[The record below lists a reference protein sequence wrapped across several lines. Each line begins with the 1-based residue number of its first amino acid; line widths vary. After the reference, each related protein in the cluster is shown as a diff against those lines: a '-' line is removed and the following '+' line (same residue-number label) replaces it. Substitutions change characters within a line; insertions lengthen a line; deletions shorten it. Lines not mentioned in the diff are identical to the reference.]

1 MKQYHA
7 ASGISRDDTIDF
19 SSMTLSEVNRS
30 EPTALHLQV
39 AAEIRRAIA
48 DGEAAEGERLPPAV
62 DLAAILGVN
71 KNTVIRALHVLRDEG
86 VLDFT
91 RGRGIRVVGTP
102 ARSALLTKV
111 NELVSLAREQG
122 FRKDEL
128 ASMILSVK

>member
-1 MKQYHA
+1 MN
-7 ASGISRDDTIDF
+7 F
-19 SSMTLSEVNRS
+19 SEVDRG

-86 VLDFT
+86 ILDFT

-102 ARSALLTKV
+102 ARSTLLTKV
-111 NELVSLAREQG
+111 NELVSLAREHG

-128 ASMILSVK
+128 ASMILSVQ

>member
-1 MKQYHA
+1 
-7 ASGISRDDTIDF
+7 
-19 SSMTLSEVNRS
+19 MTFSEVDRS

-48 DGEAAEGERLPPAV
+48 DGEAAEGERLPPAL

-128 ASMILSVK
+128 ASMILSVQ